1 MIDYP
6 ENMKKNFDPLYEK
19 AVRLAEGGIVE
30 IAGHFVRAV
39 NVPGAECPCDL
50 CEMDSACRKEMT
62 DLCAELDAYTRS
74 KNLLKFAYKKK

>member
-1 MIDYP
+1 
-6 ENMKKNFDPLYEK
+6 MKVDTLHAK

-39 NVPGAECPCDL
+39 NVPYAENPCEH
-50 CEMDSACRKEMT
+50 CEMDSVCRMEMN

-74 KNLLKFAYKKK
+74 KNLLKFAYKQK